1 MRKIDTEHGPV
12 YVTTGD
18 EDNGAY
24 QQLKM
29 QGTETEQLG
38 EDLWLDTQKYRING
52 PLCAFIVTCALVL
65 GFGIGSFFHDDSS
78 TRVTLIISFTILLFF
93 IGRARNM
100 WLRYESAYM
109 EMLDEHRAEEH
120 KLLDKR
126 LKVEAQV
133 NKQLSAATKLK
144 AAEDKTNAKSFAF
157 TSEDFDMSA
166 QALLS
171 KPVKE
176 ARRKKAKV
184 TGEGLVMTFLKSIR

>member
-18 EDNGAY
+18 EDNSAY
-24 QQLKM
+24 DQLKR

-38 EDLWLDTQKYRING
+38 EDLWLDTQKYRISG
-52 PLCAFIVTCALVL
+52 PLCAFITVCALAV
-65 GFGIGSFFHDDSS
+65 GFGIGSFFHDSSS

-93 IGRARNM
+93 IGRARNV

-109 EMLDEHRAEEH
+109 EMLDENRAEEH

-144 AAEDKTNAKSFAF
+144 ASEDKANVKNFAF
-157 TSEDFDMSA
+157 TSEDFDLDA

-176 ARRKKAKV
+176 ARKAKARV